1 MEYYLAG
8 DGKLDVKEGSL
19 YFENLEGAGRSL
31 PSIGSDNIILTGDVS
46 ISKSALLLTSRHR
59 MTIIVAHANGGERA
73 TVSGFH
79 QRPNATLTL
88 AQAER
93 YRHDPARLALA
104 RAFLAGA
111 FQNIERNLRYF
122 FRRGNAVEVFDLKE
136 ALARLEA
143 CESTEEMMGMEG
155 SLRKNYY
162 QQWTHL
168 LDPEWEFTG
177 RSHRPPLNSA
187 NALLSF
193 LNVLTYSLC
202 TQAAH
207 AVGLCV
213 SIGFL
218 HASDGRRESL
228 ALDLAEVF
236 KPLLAERVFLTLLRK
251 RMIQPKDFDQNALL
265 LKKTGKQIV
274 LRAWNEKLDTTFHH
288 PRLDRLITYR
298 SAVRLECYKLVKDL
312 LGIEPY
318 QPLVI
323 RW

>member
-8 DGKLDVKEGSL
+8 DGKLEVKEGSL
-19 YFENLEGAGRSL
+19 YFENIEGAGRSL
-31 PSIGSDNIILTGDVS
+31 PSIGSDNLVVTGDIS
-46 ISKSALLLTSRHR
+46 ISKEAMLLVSRHR
-59 MTIIVAHANGGERA
+59 MTIIIAHANGSERA
-73 TVSGFH
+73 TISGFH
-79 QRPNATLTL
+79 QRPNANLTL
-88 AQAER
+88 AQADR
-93 YRHDPARLALA
+93 YRNPAARLALA
-104 RAFLAGA
+104 RAFLTGA
-111 FQNIERNLRYF
+111 FQNIDRNLRYF
-122 FRRGNAVEVFDLKE
+122 FRRGGAVELFNLKE
-136 ALARLEA
+136 AIDKLED
-143 CESTEEMMGMEG
+143 CESPDAMMGLEG
-155 SLRKNYY
+155 SIRKHYY
-162 QQWTHL
+162 AQWSHL

-177 RSHRPPLNSA
+177 RSHRPPLNAA

-251 RMIQPKDFDQNALL
+251 RMIQPSHFDPNGVL

-274 LRAWNEKLDTTFHH
+274 LQAWNEKLDTTFQH
-288 PRLDRLITYR
+288 PRMNRPVTYR

-312 LGIEPY
+312 LDIEPY
-318 QPLVI
+318 QPLII